1 MNKQDAVGG
10 GNGLLKTSDKIKE
23 VLKQKDDMIG
33 QLFGVI
39 RELEQDLDEAYK
51 EIEQRSPLAAN
62 APG

>member
-33 QLFGVI
+33 
-39 RELEQDLDEAYK
+39 
-51 EIEQRSPLAAN
+51 
-62 APG
+62 